1 MMVEG
6 ISLIGLTP
14 AGLLLLVVVMVLT
27 GRLIPRRVYLDK
39 VKESDQWHQAYEA
52 MKEARDTSD
61 AQTRELLEVAKTSRQ
76 FLEGVYTNSE
86 LLKSGDS

>member
-1 MMVEG
+1 MLDG

-14 AGLLLLVVVMVLT
+14 PTLLLVIVVMVLT

-39 VKESDQWHQAYEA
+39 EKEAAQWHQAYEA
-52 MKEARDTSD
+52 MRLARDTSD
-61 AQTRELLEVAKTSRQ
+61 AQTRELLEVAKASKQ